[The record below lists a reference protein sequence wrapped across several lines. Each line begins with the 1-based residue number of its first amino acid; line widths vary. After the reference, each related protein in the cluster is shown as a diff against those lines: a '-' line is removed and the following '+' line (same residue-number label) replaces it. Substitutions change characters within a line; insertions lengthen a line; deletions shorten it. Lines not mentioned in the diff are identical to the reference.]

1 LPSFLRRAPA
11 PTLPVVIREART
23 ARQIE
28 SVRALLQEYR
38 TWLVEHREVTAFPD
52 PLLMRGLERF
62 DREMASL
69 PGEYA
74 PPRGAL
80 FVAYQGTTALGCA
93 ALRPLA
99 DRSIELKR
107 VFVRTDSRQG
117 GVGHRLTERALEKA
131 RRLGAPRVVLDTLPG
146 MTAAISLYRSM
157 GFREIPAY
165 WPNPVPTA
173 LYFEYRWEP
182 TGSAETLERRAAPR
196 AARERQGPRPPGSA

>member
-38 TWLVEHREVTAFPD
+38 TWLVEHREVTAFAD

-117 GVGHRLTERALEKA
+117 GVGRRLTERALEKA